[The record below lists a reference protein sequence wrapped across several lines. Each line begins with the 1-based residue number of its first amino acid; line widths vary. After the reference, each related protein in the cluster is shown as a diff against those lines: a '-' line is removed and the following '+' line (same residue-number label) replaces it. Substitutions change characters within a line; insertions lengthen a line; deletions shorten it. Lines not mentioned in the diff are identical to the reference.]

1 MRRLILM
8 RHGEAE
14 HALAGMDDRHRRLT
28 PAGLAA
34 ALRCGQEIR
43 ALGFSP
49 EIILCSD
56 AERAVATMHA
66 VVSGAGLL
74 GVVTKVHA
82 DLYLADE
89 HVVIQVCGYEDD
101 AHETILMIGHNPG
114 WSDAATALSAIPLS
128 LGTAQAALLDHPAD
142 EWMTAISDIGRWKLK
157 GIVP

>member
-14 HALAGMDDRHRRLT
+14 NAMAGTDDRRRRLT
-28 PAGLAA
+28 PAGQAA

-66 VVSGAGLL
+66 VVRSAGLV
-74 GVVTKVHA
+74 GVATKIQPE
-82 DLYLADE
+82 LYLADD
-89 HVVIQVCGYEDD
+89 HSVIQTCEDEDD
-101 AHETILMIGHNPG
+101 AMETILMIGHNPG
-114 WSDAATALSAIPLS
+114 WSEAATVLCGTPLS
-128 LGTAQAALLDHPAD
+128 LGTAQAALLEHSAD
-142 EWMTAISDIGRWKLK
+142 EWITAMSDIGRWKLK

>member
-14 HALAGMDDRHRRLT
+14 HALAGMDDRKRRLT

-56 AERAVATMHA
+56 AERALATMHA
-66 VVSGAGLL
+66 VVRGAGLL
-74 GVVTKVHA
+74 GVATKIHSN
-82 DLYLADE
+82 LYLADD
-89 HVVIQVCGYEDD
+89 HVVIQSCGDEDD
-101 AHETILMIGHNPG
+101 ALETILMVGHNPG
-114 WSDAATALSAIPLS
+114 WSEAATVLSGTPLS
-128 LGTAQAALLDHPAD
+128 LGTAQAALLEHPAD
-142 EWMTAISDIGRWKLK
+142 EWIAAIAEVGRWKLK